1 MLLFLCILSL
11 RPPPPCGTALQGGF
25 HFYKGVCMPYKP
37 KHPCSYPGC
46 PELTNN
52 RYCDK
57 HKKLTDAQYNKYGR
71 SPEQKKRYGN
81 NWSRIRNAYFKEH
94 PYCEICKQNGKLT
107 VGEQIHHI
115 KPIAEGG
122 SNEWSNLMTLCRSC
136 HSRLHAERGD
146 RWKRK

>member
-1 MLLFLCILSL
+1 M
-11 RPPPPCGTALQGGF
+11 
-25 HFYKGVCMPYKP
+25 KGVANKTVAPFLLVQGERMPYKP

-46 PELTNN
+46 PKLTSE
-52 RYCDK
+52 RYCDE
-57 HKKLTDAQYNKYGR
+57 HKKLITSLYNKYER
-71 SPEQKKRYGN
+71 NPEHKKRYGN

-94 PYCEICKQNGKLT
+94 PYCEICRQNGKMT
-107 VGEQIHHI
+107 KGEQVHHI

-146 RWKRK
+146 RWKTKKKTY